1 MSCFSRTGRAQDGQ
15 TLRIG
20 DAAPEWK
27 DLTGTDDQPHSLTDF
42 ADAKVVVLCFTCN
55 ACPYSVDYEDRLIA
69 LAEKYRDPESG
80 VTVIAINSNQKP
92 AETLDRMKER
102 AESKKFPFLY
112 LVDETQGVATQY
124 GAVFTPEFFVLN
136 QDRQLIYKGA
146 MDDKTNPAEVKVR
159 FVELAIEAGLRNEQP
174 DVTASPA
181 RGCSIPFKR
190 TRGKNTLTKP

>member
-1 MSCFSRTGRAQDGQ
+1 
-15 TLRIG
+15 
-20 DAAPEWK
+20 
-27 DLTGTDDQPHSLTDF
+27 
-42 ADAKVVVLCFTCN
+42 
-55 ACPYSVDYEDRLIA
+55 VDYEDRLIA
-69 LAEKYRDPESG
+69 LAEKYRDPKSG
-80 VTVIAINSNQKP
+80 VAVIAINSNQKP

-102 AESKKFPFLY
+102 AESKKFPFPY
-112 LVDETQGVATQY
+112 LIDETQAVATRY

-136 QDRQLIYKGA
+136 QDRHLIYKGA

-190 TRGKNTLTKP
+190 TRGKNVLTKP